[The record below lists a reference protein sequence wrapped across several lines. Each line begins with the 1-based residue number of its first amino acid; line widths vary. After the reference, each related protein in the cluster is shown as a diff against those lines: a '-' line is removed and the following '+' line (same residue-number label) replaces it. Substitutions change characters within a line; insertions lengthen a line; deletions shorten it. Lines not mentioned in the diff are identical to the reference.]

1 VIFVQN
7 DDRGVHLRRVL
18 YRFEQIFFD
27 REKEGG
33 VRLRPSE
40 QVLFN
45 ELFPEILFYP
55 PFTHIESI

>member
-33 VRLRPSE
+33 VRLRPSDF
-40 QVLFN
+40 V
-45 ELFPEILFYP
+45 
-55 PFTHIESI
+55 